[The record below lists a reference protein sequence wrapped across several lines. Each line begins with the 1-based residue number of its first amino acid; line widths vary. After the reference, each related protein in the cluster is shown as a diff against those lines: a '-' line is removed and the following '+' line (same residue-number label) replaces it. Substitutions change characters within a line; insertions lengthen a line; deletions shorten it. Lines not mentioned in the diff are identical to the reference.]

1 VDFHIPI
8 LNVVCDGGSP
18 IDSMRHRT
26 RHSKEGDLNTW
37 PNQRPASCFAQWEFK
52 SELCMDGSI
61 NLQCGRKNDNAL
73 LQIVAKLG
81 FMNWEVG

>member
-1 VDFHIPI
+1 
-8 LNVVCDGGSP
+8 
-18 IDSMRHRT
+18 
-26 RHSKEGDLNTW
+26 
-37 PNQRPASCFAQWEFK
+37 
-52 SELCMDGSI
+52 MDGSI